1 MSKTPNIKITETE
14 YQFQFDGVTKASIDD
29 AGQFSGKTMES
40 YAFIPTA
47 DVQPSGDI
55 TDVTGRVI
63 TTTTDLT
70 GIDLTGKV
78 ISLADGTTEFCL
90 IASNT
95 DTTITVDCDFVNVV
109 DTTWTWQVIQ
119 TYHITSNN
127 PQIVALY
134 LNDGVG
140 AVVLPEVT
148 TANDRNVIKVYIE
161 VKNGNRATV
170 VAREDNKITSQ
181 FFNKWKCLESQ
192 NEMVE
197 FLPHNTAAPHFD
209 IVNEQFAQHIATA
222 YYDDDY
228 ETVATTDAQRIVSAA
243 KVTDEFERRFEL
255 RTDGDGFYY
264 WVFTSLIPT
273 FIRLEAKVSI
283 ERSGGAASTVDG
295 YWTKNDVALNRLTTA
310 LFTGGETDTILI
322 IDVAELTY
330 GDKIYPMVQRASA
343 TGTYTILEGGSIIIN
358 KL

>member
-1 MSKTPNIKITETE
+1 MSKTPNIRITETE

-181 FFNKWKCLESQ
+181 FFNKWTCLESQ

-209 IVNEQFAQHIATA
+209 IVNQQFTQHQATT
-222 YYDDDY
+222 YWDTDLDLV
-228 ETVATTDAQRIVSAA
+228 ETTDAQRIVKAA
-243 KVTDEFERRFEL
+243 NVVEETKKKFEVRVDE
-255 RTDGDGFYY
+255 DGFEYA
-264 WVFTSLIPT
+264 VFTSLIPT
-273 FIRLEAKVSI
+273 QIRMQAKVSI
-283 ERSGGAASTVDG
+283 TRTGGAIAIVNG
-295 YWTKNDVALNRLTTA
+295 YWTKNDVALNRTIPA
-310 LFTGGETDTILI
+310 RFAGGDTDTINI
-322 IDVAELTY
+322 EDVAELTY

-343 TGTYTILEGGSIIIN
+343 TGTYTILAGSSIIVN